1 MSDLPNILFAWELGA
16 NFGHVNKLGQV
27 ARALQGRATLTIAA
41 RDPSAV
47 RALLPNLN
55 VTLLPAPTV
64 GTRPLHKGEQA
75 GICYPGALR
84 QDGWDRKDKLLPIL
98 ECWDALLAAYPP
110 AIIVAQAAPAVLLA
124 ARGTGIK
131 TALLGSGYDAPPLSA
146 PMPCYVQDDAKAAA
160 LAQDQ
165 EAKTL
170 DVVNA
175 CLAARGQTPVADFRD
190 ILRTDCPILVA
201 DAATDHFG
209 PRDHYEPDHPPY
221 IGQILSVDTGAE
233 LTWRDRGVPKVLAYF
248 RPNTPQFAAAVKGLG
263 QLAPDLDL
271 ILAVPGI
278 DPGLKSQFEARSAV
292 VVDGPVRLDRL
303 LPDCDLGVSHGTNGI
318 GSAFIAFGVP
328 QLGIP
333 THREQLLFAQ
343 AVARS
348 GLGLGLAGK
357 FGAEQVIEAVQKALA
372 AGGMAQKAKAVAQSL
387 KDDGLDRPAERAA
400 EMLLE
405 TISRTAP

>member
-1 MSDLPNILFAWELGA
+1 MSKLPHVLFAWELGA

-27 ARALQGRATLTIAA
+27 ARALEGRAKLTVVA
-41 RDPSAV
+41 RDPAAV
-47 RALLPNLN
+47 RALLPDLDI
-55 VTLLPAPTV
+55 TLLPAPIV
-64 GTRPLHKGEQA
+64 PTRPLHKGEQP

-84 QDGWDRKDKLLPIL
+84 QDGWDQPEKLLPLL
-98 ECWDALLAAYPP
+98 ECWDALFAAYPP
-110 AIIVAQAAPAVLLA
+110 DVLVAQAAPAALLA
-124 ARGTGIK
+124 ARGTNMK
-131 TALLGSGYDAPPLSA
+131 TSILGSGYDAPPLSA
-146 PMPCYVQDDAKAAA
+146 PMPCFAPDDDKAAA

-175 CLAARGQTPVADFRD
+175 CLTARGQTPVENFCD

-201 DAATDHFG
+201 DPATDHFA
-209 PRDHYEPDHPPY
+209 PRDRFEPDHPPY
-221 IGQILSVDTGAE
+221 LGQILSVETGQETA
-233 LTWRDRGVPKVLAYF
+233 WRNRGVPKVLAYL
-248 RPNTPQFAAAVKGLG
+248 RPNTQQFAAAIKGLG

-278 DPGLKSQFEARSAV
+278 DPALKQQLEARSAV

-303 LPDCDLGVSHGTNGI
+303 LPECDLGISHGTNGI
-318 GSAFIAFGVP
+318 GAAFISFGVP

-357 FGAEQVIEAVQKALA
+357 FGGEQVIEAVQKALA
-372 AGGMAQKAKAVAQSL
+372 AKGLAEKAKAKAKSL
-387 KDDGLDRPAERAA
+387 KADGLDRPAERAA
-400 EMLLE
+400 EMLLDTVE
-405 TISRTAP
+405 AVHA

>member
-1 MSDLPNILFAWELGA
+1 MSKLPHVLFAWELGA

-27 ARALQGRATLTIAA
+27 ARALEGRAKLTVVA
-41 RDPSAV
+41 RDPAAV
-47 RALLPNLN
+47 RALLPDLD

-64 GTRPLHKGEQA
+64 PTRPLHKGEQP

-84 QDGWDRKDKLLPIL
+84 QDGWDRSEKLLPLL

-110 AIIVAQAAPAVLLA
+110 DVLVAQAAPAALLA
-124 ARGTGIK
+124 ARGTKVK
-131 TALLGSGYDAPPLSA
+131 TALLGSGYDAPPLCA
-146 PMPCYVQDDAKAAA
+146 PMPSYAPDDQKAAA

-170 DVVNA
+170 EVVNA
-175 CLAARGQTPVADFRD
+175 CLLARGQEPVANFCD

-201 DAATDHFG
+201 DPATDHFA
-209 PRDHYEPDHPPY
+209 PRARYEPDHPPY
-221 IGQILSVDTGAE
+221 LGQILSVDTGTETA
-233 LTWRDRGVPKVLAYF
+233 WRNRGVPKVLAYL
-248 RPNTPQFAAAVKGLG
+248 RPNTQQFAAAIKGLG

-278 DPGLKSQFEARSAV
+278 DPSLKSQLEARSAV
-292 VVDGPVRLDRL
+292 VIDGPVRLDRL
-303 LPDCDLGVSHGTNGI
+303 LPECDLGVSYGTNGI

-333 THREQLLFAQ
+333 THREQLLFTQ

-372 AGGMAQKAKAVAQSL
+372 AGGLAEKAKTVAQSL

-405 TISRTAP
+405 TIAASVR